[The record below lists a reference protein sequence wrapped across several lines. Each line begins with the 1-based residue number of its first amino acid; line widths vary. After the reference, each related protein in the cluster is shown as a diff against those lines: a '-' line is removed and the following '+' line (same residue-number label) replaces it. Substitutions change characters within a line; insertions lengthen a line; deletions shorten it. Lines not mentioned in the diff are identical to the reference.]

1 MRPTE
6 TVGCP
11 DAREVVDV
19 TTAPVVKSDD
29 NLARLLQIAVVLE
42 EVVEARAYEQYRR
55 LPAEERDDD
64 IEALL
69 ESVSSESANHRE
81 RLESL
86 IDELDASSV
95 AFDEIEALVGE
106 QYAKTSAEDFDGV
119 LYDQLHGEETSYKF
133 YDDLIG
139 AIEESETEFSIDREL
154 LLDVL
159 RDIKKDEASGV
170 EQIATLMGERS

>member
-1 MRPTE
+1 M
-6 TVGCP
+6 
-11 DAREVVDV
+11 
-19 TTAPVVKSDD
+19 TTAPVVTSDD

-55 LPAEERDDD
+55 LPEDERDDD
-64 IEALL
+64 IETLL
-69 ESVSSESANHRE
+69 ESVSSESAHHRE

-139 AIEESETEFSIDREL
+139 AIEESETAFSVDRDL

-159 RDIKKDEASGV
+159 RDIRSDEASGV
-170 EQIATLMGERS
+170 EQIATLMGERP